1 MLIYAQRPDAS
12 ACAAMETW
20 NEKMFCWVNRG
31 AKGIALL
38 DRESERPRLKYVF
51 DVSDVHKARR
61 IGKDPYLWELREEH
75 KDVVLAQLEKTYGAT
90 NNSNS
95 FESRLTEIAGRIVED
110 YYREILPDLSY
121 AKEGSFLEELDELNV
136 GVRLRETL
144 SASIAYTLLSRCGAD
159 MDIWKD
165 ELNFDY
171 ISEFNTTRALSVIGN
186 ATSDMCKPLLMEIG
200 KTIAA
205 YDRQNARNKAKEK
218 ANGVQ
223 IDTIEKNP
231 EKTLANTP
239 EPRYNVLKRESKIEP
254 QTETVTDHIET
265 EGVAHGTDI
274 REERGLLNLNLNP

>member
-95 FESRLTEIAGRIVED
+95 FESRLMEIAGRIVED

-144 SASIAYTLLSRCGAD
+144 SASIAYTLCPGA
-159 MDIWKD
+159 
-165 ELNFDY
+165 
-171 ISEFNTTRALSVIGN
+171 ALTWIY
-186 ATSDMCKPLLMEIG
+186 G
-200 KTIAA
+200 KT
-205 YDRQNARNKAKEK
+205 
-218 ANGVQ
+218 
-223 IDTIEKNP
+223 
-231 EKTLANTP
+231 
-239 EPRYNVLKRESKIEP
+239 S
-254 QTETVTDHIET
+254 
-265 EGVAHGTDI
+265 
-274 REERGLLNLNLNP
+274 